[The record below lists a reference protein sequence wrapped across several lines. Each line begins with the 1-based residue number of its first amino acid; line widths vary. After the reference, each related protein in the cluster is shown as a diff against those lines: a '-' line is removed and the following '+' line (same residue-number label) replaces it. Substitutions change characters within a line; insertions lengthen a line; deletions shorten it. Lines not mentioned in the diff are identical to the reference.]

1 MQSVKRLEII
11 TLSIQAE
18 RLALALVK
26 AGAPGFTIIPHVQ
39 GRGNRG
45 IRAADELTGVSENCA
60 ILVACPADMV
70 ESLVAIIRPTLRDF
84 GGMCLLSDAL
94 EIKH

>member
-1 MQSVKRLEII
+1 MQTVKRLEIV

-18 RLALALVK
+18 RLARDLVK
-26 AGAPGFTIIPHVQ
+26 AGAPGYTIIPHVQ
-39 GRGNRG
+39 GSGHRGHRG
-45 IRAADELTGVSENCA
+45 ADELTGVSENCV
-60 ILVACPADMV
+60 ILISCPEDVVA
-70 ESLVAIIRPTLRDF
+70 SLTKVIRPALRDF